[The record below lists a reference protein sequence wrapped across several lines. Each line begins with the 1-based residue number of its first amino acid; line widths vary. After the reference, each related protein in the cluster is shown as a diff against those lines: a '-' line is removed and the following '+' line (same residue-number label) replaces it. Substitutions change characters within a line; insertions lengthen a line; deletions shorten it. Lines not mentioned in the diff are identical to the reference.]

1 QGQGSRRVRDPRSP
15 RRREIHRR
23 VGGDR
28 GQVESQ
34 KGAGMGA
41 APADT
46 AVDQDGDEHEKGDRH
61 MSTDIRAAQMAVE
74 NFMRAAGQL
83 DDGLSGDQRR
93 ERRMLLISEELG
105 ELEDAL
111 WDGDKVQMADA
122 VADLIYTTLGAA
134 VEEGI
139 DAEVAFEEASAS
151 NDTKIDWENNRPWAT
166 HPNGKVAKDHHF
178 VVPNMSR
185 ALVESGAPHRR
196 PFSCV
201 S

>member
-1 QGQGSRRVRDPRSP
+1 
-15 RRREIHRR
+15 
-23 VGGDR
+23 
-28 GQVESQ
+28 
-34 KGAGMGA
+34 
-41 APADT
+41 
-46 AVDQDGDEHEKGDRH
+46 
-61 MSTDIRAAQMAVE
+61 MSTDIRAAQTAVE

-111 WDGDKVQMADA
+111 WAGDKVQVADA
-122 VADLIYTTLGAA
+122 VADLIYTTLGTA

-178 VVPNMSR
+178 VEPKMAR
-185 ALVESGAPHRR
+185 AVVES
-196 PFSCV
+196 
-201 S
+201 